1 MKNASNERRKKTRLW
16 FTYFQIADKYFKNL
30 TTNPLNI
37 ILPISVYDDY
47 QNIGLSSVV
56 YIFHKAYFHKY
67 CVSMKYR

>member
-47 QNIGLSSVV
+47 
-56 YIFHKAYFHKY
+56 
-67 CVSMKYR
+67 